1 MNIQGAIMANR
12 LMSPVDLV
20 EITGKRRYSKQA
32 EWFKDQFGVTV
43 TQRDDRSIVM
53 TWSTY
58 EALSARK
65 VGLATGGNAPGI
77 VELCFD

>member
-1 MNIQGAIMANR
+1 MTSR
-12 LMSPVDLV
+12 LMSPADLV

-32 EWFKDQFGVTV
+32 EWFKERFGVTV
-43 TQRDDRSIVM
+43 TQRDDRSVVM

-58 EALSARK
+58 EALAAKK
-65 VGLATGGNAPGI
+65 VGLAPTGDAPGI

>member
-1 MNIQGAIMANR
+1 MASR
-12 LMSPVDLV
+12 LMSPGDLV

-58 EALSARK
+58 EALAARK
-65 VGLATGGNAPGI
+65 VGLATNGDGPGI

>member
-1 MNIQGAIMANR
+1 MNIQGATMTNR

-43 TQRDDRSIVM
+43 ARRDDRSIVM

-58 EALSARK
+58 EALAAKK
-65 VGLATGGNAPGI
+65 VGLAPAGDSPGI